1 MTAVAGRCLH
11 RIIPMGGLEGGL
23 LIVMTGKAQRSLPG
37 FKKIRLIRTVSEV
50 AGCASFGLQGLV
62 HHFFFEGLLLM
73 ALVAKLPAG
82 GR

>member
-11 RIIPMGGLEGGL
+11 RIIPMGGFEGGL
-23 LIVMTGKAQRSLPG
+23 FNVMAGKAQGALLG
-37 FKKIRLIRTVSEV
+37 FKKIRLIRTVGEV
-50 AGCASFGLQGLV
+50 AGCASLSLQGLV
-62 HHFFFEGLLLM
+62 HHFFFEVLFLV

>member
-1 MTAVAGRCLH
+1 MTAVAGRGLH
-11 RIIPMGGLEGGL
+11 RIIPMGGFERCL
-23 LIVMTGKAQRSLPG
+23 LNVMTGKAQRPLLG

-50 AGCASFGLQGLV
+50 AGCAGFGLQGLV